1 MTERAII
8 AAKAHS
14 FFNDLWTRGDPW
26 GLETSDFEH
35 ARYARLIS
43 MLDQPRY
50 PRVLEIGCGA
60 GAFSRLLA
68 PLADRLLALDVS
80 SEAITRAQQFQAA
93 PNHVEFRV
101 ANIMDYK
108 LNEEDPW
115 DLIVLSETIY
125 FLGWLYSFFDVSWLV
140 SELWAATRLGGQVLL
155 ANTQMG
161 ISDPLLLPWIIR
173 TYRDLFLNVGYELR
187 KEESFRGQKNH
198 ITLEVLI
205 SLFGKGRPTDPAAG
219 ASLDYSCSEEKPRHT
234 VAIKE

>member
-1 MTERAII
+1 MTDRASI

-68 PLADRLLALDVS
+68 PRADRLLALDVS
-80 SEAITRAQQFQAA
+80 SEAITRAQQFQAD

-101 ANIMDYK
+101 VNIMDYK

-125 FLGWLYSFFDVSWLV
+125 YLGWLYSFFDVCWLA
-140 SELWAATRLGGQVLL
+140 SELFAATAPGGHLLL
-155 ANTQMG
+155 ANAEG
-161 ISDPLLLPWIIR
+161 DCGDALLLPCVID
-173 TYRDLFLNVGYELR
+173 TYHDLFVNVGYR
-187 KEESFRGQKNH
+187 VDAEEIFHGQKNGVGLDVV
-198 ITLEVLI
+198 ISRYQKPIEVAQLRD
-205 SLFGKGRPTDPAAG
+205 SSQT
-219 ASLDYSCSEEKPRHT
+219 
-234 VAIKE
+234 